1 MGSVVCKKR
10 IPVRIR
16 PPSLPCRRHLGWLGH
31 VGHCAVGLG
40 QLVLNPL
47 KGTEVRVLSRVAV
60 LSVAVPL
67 SPGLEEDR
75 QCADIG
81 LPHCFRKSH
90 DVRYDLAVRI
100 PGTKAWPLTL
110 VLKHNS
116 VPVPVL
122 DQVEAVG
129 CVPVERLSSWGAA
142 FCGGGEASAFSNLAN
157 HTVNSIATSGVAVA
171 KEEDFLVGV
180 AVSGSALFWESRI
193 LGIITTIGSL
203 RGNISYQLTEWGQAR
218 VVLSSV
224 SVGQVDSQ

>member
-1 MGSVVCKKR
+1 MGSVVGKER
-10 IPVRIR
+10 IPVGVS
-16 PPSLPCRRHLGWLGH
+16 PPSLPCRSHLGRLGH
-31 VGHCAVGLG
+31 IGHGGVSLR

-47 KGTEVRVLSRVAV
+47 KGTEIRVLSRVAV

-81 LPHCFRKSH
+81 LPHCLHKSQ
-90 DVRYDLAVRI
+90 DVRDDVAVHI
-100 PGTKAWPLTL
+100 AGTKAWSLTL

-122 DQVEAVG
+122 DPVEAVG
-129 CVPVERLSSWGAA
+129 CVPVERLPSWGAA

-157 HTVNSIATSGVAVA
+157 HTVNSIAASGVAVA

-193 LGIITTIGSL
+193 LGIISIGSL
-203 RGNISYQLTEWGQAR
+203 LDNILYQLTEWGQAR